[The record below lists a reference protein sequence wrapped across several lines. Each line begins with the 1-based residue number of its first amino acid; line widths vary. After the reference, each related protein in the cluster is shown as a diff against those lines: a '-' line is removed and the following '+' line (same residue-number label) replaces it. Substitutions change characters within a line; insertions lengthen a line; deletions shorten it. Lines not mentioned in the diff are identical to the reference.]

1 MTWAQFWKI
10 VLIFCLSAYSI
21 LVLIV
26 IFGGIRNIID
36 MLKDLSAP
44 ADRDRG

>member
-1 MTWAQFWKI
+1 MSWALLWKI
-10 VLIFCLSAYSI
+10 VLIFCLSAYSL
-21 LVLIV
+21 LVVIV

-44 ADRDRG
+44 RDQE

>member
-1 MTWAQFWKI
+1 MSWALFWKI
-10 VLIFCLSAYSI
+10 VLIFCLSAYSL

-36 MLKDLSAP
+36 MLKELGAP
-44 ADRDRG
+44 RNQE

>member
-1 MTWAQFWKI
+1 MSWAQFWKF
-10 VLIFCLSAYSI
+10 VLIFCLSAYSL
-21 LVLIV
+21 LVVIV

-44 ADRDRG
+44 RNQE

>member
-1 MTWAQFWKI
+1 MSWAQFWRI
-10 VLIFCLSAYSI
+10 VLIFCLSAYSL
-21 LVLIV
+21 LVVVV

-44 ADRDRG
+44 RDQD